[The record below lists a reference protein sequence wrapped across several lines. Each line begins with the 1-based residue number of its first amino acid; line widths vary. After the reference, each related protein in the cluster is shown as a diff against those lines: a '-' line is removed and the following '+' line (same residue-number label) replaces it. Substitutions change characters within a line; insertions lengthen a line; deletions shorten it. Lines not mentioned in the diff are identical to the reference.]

1 MTANFI
7 ESVGRLR
14 AINSDGL
21 QNVVCTVQYKIVCE
35 YLGERLVNM
44 FDVELPPP
52 DSQSFVDYNNLT
64 QSQVLGW
71 VKESLGQQDIENRKN
86 AMKTMIEQI
95 VAVKEIKPQE
105 IASPWN

>member
-14 AINSDGL
+14 ATNADGL
-21 QNVVCTVQYKIVCE
+21 QNVVRTVQYKIVCE

-52 DSQSFVDYNNLT
+52 DLQSFVSFNNLT
-64 QSQVLGW
+64 QLQVLGW

-95 VAVKEIKPQE
+95 VAAKEIKPQE